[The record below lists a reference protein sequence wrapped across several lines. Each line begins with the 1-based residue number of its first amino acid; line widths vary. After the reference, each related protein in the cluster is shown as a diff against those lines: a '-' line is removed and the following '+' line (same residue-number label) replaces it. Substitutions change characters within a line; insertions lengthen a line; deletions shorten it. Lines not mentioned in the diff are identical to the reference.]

1 MNYELK
7 TEPICKLFNQPIA
20 RLRLTKTKSLLLS
33 SLLVGALVTLLS
45 APLLAAESS
54 SLNPVVKPA
63 DTFSILLEGT
73 YKPVGTHQGNI
84 GLTTVDLDDGS
95 YSKTNIYRVT
105 KHPAKDRIGTFFVQ
119 FNGSSAAYLLPGG
132 AIAMVFTGSNVQKIP
147 DGQGGTYIV
156 GTFELDI
163 PEATGV
169 YESFVGGHNTM
180 VDVLHLFADGT
191 RFEHCICIISRK
203 V

>member
-1 MNYELK
+1 MNYEIL
-7 TEPICKLFNQPIA
+7 TYPLFTLLNQSIA
-20 RLRLTKTKSLLLS
+20 RLRPTKTKSLILA
-33 SLLVGALVTLLS
+33 SLLVGMLVTLLS
-45 APLLAAESS
+45 TPLQAAEPSP
-54 SLNPVVKPA
+54 LNPGGK
-63 DTFSILLEGT
+63 TFSLLLEGT

-105 KHPAKDRIGTFFVQ
+105 GHPAKDRIGTFFVQ
-119 FNGSSAAYLLPGG
+119 FAGSSAAYLLPGG
-132 AIAMVFTGSNVQKIP
+132 AIAMVFTGSNVQHIP
-147 DGQGGTYIV
+147 DGQGGTYVI
-156 GTFELDI
+156 GTFDLDI

-169 YESFVGGHNTM
+169 YKSFVGGHNKM

-191 RFEHCICIISRK
+191 AFEHCICIISRK

>member
-1 MNYELK
+1 MR
-7 TEPICKLFNQPIA
+7 TMRIRTLFA
-20 RLRLTKTKSLLLS
+20 SFVFA
-33 SLLVGALVTLLS
+33 SLLVGVLVTLLS
-45 APLLAAESS
+45 APLLAAGPAP
-54 SLNPVVKPA
+54 LNPAGKPA

-73 YKPVGTHQGNI
+73 YKPVGMHQGNL

-95 YSKTNIYRVT
+95 YSKTSIYRVT
-105 KHPAKDRIGTFFVQ
+105 GHPAKDRIGTFFVQ

-132 AIAMVFTGSNVQKIP
+132 AIAMVFTGSNVQSVP

-169 YESFVGGHNTM
+169 YKSFVGGHNKM

-191 RFEHCICIISRK
+191 AFEHCICIISRK

>member
-1 MNYELK
+1 MNYEMRSD
-7 TEPICKLFNQPIA
+7 PMFKLFDQSIA
-20 RLRLTKTKSLLLS
+20 RLRLTQTKSLILA
-33 SLLVGALVTLLS
+33 SLLVGMLVTLLS
-45 APLLAAESS
+45 APLQAAEPSP
-54 SLNPVVKPA
+54 LNPDGK
-63 DTFSILLEGT
+63 TFSLLLEGT

-105 KHPAKDRIGTFFVQ
+105 GHPARNPIGTFFVQ
-119 FNGSSAAYLLPGG
+119 FSGSSAAYLLPGG
-132 AIAMVFTGSNVQKIP
+132 AIAMVFTGSNVRNVP
-147 DGQGGTYIV
+147 DGQGGTYVI
-156 GTFELDI
+156 GTFDLDI

-169 YESFVGGHNTM
+169 YKSFVGGHNKM

-191 RFEHCICIISRK
+191 AFEHCICIIRRK